1 MEALEQVTMG
11 IALVLKIFTLYFIGV
26 AVFTLRRR
34 RAVPHAAP
42 QTRFAVVVAARN
54 EERVIG
60 GLVESILEQNY
71 PADLRDIYVVPNN
84 CTDFTEAAAAAAGA
98 QIIHCLSPVRSK
110 GGALH
115 QAFGQ
120 LMGRDYDAFVVFD
133 ADNVVHPDFLARC
146 NDAIQAG
153 ARVCKGQH
161 RAGNPGS
168 SPVAGC
174 YGLYFTSF
182 DWVFNR
188 PRAALGLSAKLVGT
202 GFVVHRE
209 VLEHLGGWNTT
220 TIAEDAEFAAQCAAA
235 GYRVQWVPEA
245 VTYDEAP
252 TQFALSL
259 RQRKRWCSGVM
270 QVGRQEVG
278 RLWSGRSS
286 APALRWDMTMFLLAP
301 FAQAVSGLLLAV
313 NALLWGDVVLLLAMA
328 LAGYCAMALG
338 GIVLCLLGR
347 YRPEE
352 MLGAIFL
359 FPIFMASW
367 LPLQVISLF
376 HDTKSWKAIQHEG
389 QRQGAR
395 LPTA

>member
-1 MEALEQVTMG
+1 MEALEQVTMAV
-11 IALVLKIFTLYFIGV
+11 ALLLKVFTLYFIVV

-34 RAVPHAAP
+34 RPAPHGSP
-42 QTRFAVVVAARN
+42 KTRFAVVMAARN

-60 GLVESILEQNY
+60 ALVDSILEQNY
-71 PADLRDIYVVPNN
+71 PAALRDIYVVPNN

-98 QIIHCLSPVRSK
+98 RIIHCLSPVCSK

-115 QAFGQ
+115 QALGQ
-120 LMGRDYDAFVVFD
+120 LMGKDYDAFVVFD

-146 NDAIQAG
+146 SDAMEAG

-161 RAGNPGS
+161 RVGNPGS
-168 SPVAGC
+168 SAVAGC
-174 YGLYFTSF
+174 YGLYFTGF
-182 DWVFNR
+182 DWAFNR

-202 GFVVHRE
+202 GFAVHRE
-209 VLEHLGGWNTT
+209 VLERLGGWNTA

-235 GYRVQWVPEA
+235 GYRVWWVPEA

-252 TQFALSL
+252 TRFGLSL

-278 RLWSGRSS
+278 RLWRGGSS
-286 APALRWDMTMFLLAP
+286 APLLRWDMTMFLLAP
-301 FAQAVSGLLLAV
+301 FAQAVSGLLLAG
-313 NALLWGDVVLLLAMA
+313 NALLWGDPRLLLAMA
-328 LAGYCAMALG
+328 LAGYCAVALG

-347 YRPEE
+347 HRPEE
-352 MLGAIFL
+352 MLGAVFL

-367 LPLQVISLF
+367 LPLQVLSLF
-376 HDTKSWKAIQHEG
+376 HDTKSWKAIRHEG
-389 QRQGAR
+389 QGAR
-395 LPTA
+395 LPTT